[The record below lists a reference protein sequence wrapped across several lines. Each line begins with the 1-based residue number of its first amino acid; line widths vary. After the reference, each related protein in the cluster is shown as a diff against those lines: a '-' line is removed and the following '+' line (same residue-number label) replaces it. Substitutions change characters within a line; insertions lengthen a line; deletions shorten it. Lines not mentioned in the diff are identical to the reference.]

1 MSRVETPYGLF
12 ELLTPNR
19 QMSQREFMD
28 EARKKGKSLLTLREI
43 EELLIFNY
51 DFLPHNHIRIYTGT
65 TVRLDEGKKG
75 VIIVEEKE
83 RGKRAE
89 LICPEQGFFSLDS
102 NLKLGLPEVTKPTFN
117 ELLKELGFGEL
128 AHVEEY
134 ARAAKEHCIMYFSGF
149 GIRHPYGEE
158 RAVSLHYNSK
168 GWFEVNMNKTVEDR
182 LLYSAVLCK
191 F

>member
-1 MSRVETPYGLF
+1 MSRVETPYDSI
-12 ELLTPNR
+12 ELPAPSR
-19 QMSQREFMD
+19 QMSQREFME

-43 EELLIFNY
+43 EELLISNY
-51 DFLPHNHIRIYTGT
+51 DFLQHRICIYTGT

-83 RGKRAE
+83 RRKRAE
-89 LICPEQGFFSLDS
+89 LICPEPGFFSLDS

-117 ELLKELGFGEL
+117 ELLKELGFSEL

-134 ARAAKEHCIMYFSGF
+134 AQAAKEHCIMYFSGF

-158 RAVSLHYNSK
+158 RAVSLRYNSK
-168 GWFEVNMNKTVEDR
+168 GWFEVNMDKTVEDR
-182 LLYSAVLCK
+182 LPCSAVLCR